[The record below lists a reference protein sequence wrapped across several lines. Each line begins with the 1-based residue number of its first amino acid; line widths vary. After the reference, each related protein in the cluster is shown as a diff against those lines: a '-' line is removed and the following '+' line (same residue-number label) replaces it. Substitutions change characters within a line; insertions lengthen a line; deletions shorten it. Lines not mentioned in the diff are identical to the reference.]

1 MNLDGHLLELARN
14 DGQFRFVMG
23 IRKLGDA
30 PWLELTHPE
39 FEKQR
44 AHRSELLAARHS
56 ELVGHINEP
65 EVLAASQELLATI
78 EAELTATG
86 IERAAVPD
94 DLHPI
99 DEAGR
104 LVREDLLIHT
114 VVDGELVLSAGSVCF
129 PTQWALNDK
138 LGLPLGAIHAPV
150 PTFSSE
156 LERPV
161 DRFMSQIRVGASVYR
176 HNFSIV
182 DDPKLCL
189 SPQPFL
195 PVRTINELWLRGER
209 QTLRRLP
216 ESGAVVFTI
225 GVDVEP
231 MSSLADPQRRPA
243 AAALL
248 KVVQNMPEE
257 ILAYKG
263 LDPSRCDCLVD
274 WLARIIR
281 GQPPIDHI
289 T

>member
-1 MNLDGHLLELARN
+1 MNLDDHLVELAKN

-39 FEKQR
+39 FEQQR

-56 ELVGHINEP
+56 ELVGHIDGP
-65 EVLAASQELLATI
+65 DVLAASQELLATI
-78 EAELTATG
+78 QAELTATG
-86 IERAAVPD
+86 IARPEVPD

-104 LVREDLLIHT
+104 LVREDLLVHT
-114 VVDGELVLSAGSVCF
+114 VVDGQLVLSAGSLCF

-138 LGLPLGAIHAPV
+138 LGLPLAAIHAPV

-161 DRFMSQIRVGASVYR
+161 DRFMSQIRAGASVCR

-189 SPQPFL
+189 LPKPFL
-195 PVRTINELWLRGER
+195 PVQTINDLWLRGER

-231 MSSLADPQRRPA
+231 MSALANPRRRPA

-248 KVVQNMPEE
+248 KLVENMPPE
-257 ILAYKG
+257 ILTYKG
-263 LDPSRCDCLVD
+263 FDPSRRYCLVD
-274 WLARIIR
+274 WLRRII
-281 GQPPIDHI
+281 
-289 T
+289 